1 MAKDV
6 DLSSKEW
13 LDIVFDGKN
22 QAFGAY
28 EMRKGTTKR
37 HTKAVVIVLVIL
49 GLLAIGM
56 FAADIVSEYAK
67 ADDEGGDAGIEQT
80 LANYEEQKQE
90 EEPEEEQE
98 VIEIEEQKPEM
109 LQEEVANQI
118 QNTIIDVV
126 EDDKVV
132 NEVKSQDELREDD
145 RKQGVLDISD
155 GVDDYTKKTVKEEVI
170 IVEEKKPV
178 EDIVYTTANVQ
189 QQPQFPGGEQAMY
202 KWLSEHIQYP
212 PQAAEEGV
220 DGRVTVQFVVTKTGA
235 IENVQV
241 VRSRH
246 PALDKEAIRVVK
258 SMPAWNTGRNN
269 GQPVK
274 VTFVLP
280 VSFKLQK

>member
-37 HTKAVVIVLVIL
+37 HTKAVVIVLIII
-49 GLLAIGM
+49 GLLALGM
-56 FAADIVSEYAK
+56 GVAGVVTKYASGEDDGADASVEQQLAVYEAEE
-67 ADDEGGDAGIEQT
+67 DEA
-80 LANYEEQKQE
+80 E
-90 EEPEEEQE
+90 EEEETFEMPEP
-98 VIEIEEQKPEM
+98 EIEEMIKED
-109 LQEEVANQI
+109 VANQI

-132 NEVKSQDELREDD
+132 NEVKTQDELREDD
-145 RKQGVLDISD
+145 RQVGVQDISD
-155 GVDDYTKKTVKEEVI
+155 GVDDLTKKVVKEEVI

-189 QQPQFPGGEQAMY
+189 QQPQFPGGEAAMY

-241 VRSRH
+241 VRPRH

-258 SMPAWNTGRNN
+258 SMPAWNPGRNN

>member
-1 MAKDV
+1 
-6 DLSSKEW
+6 
-13 LDIVFDGKN
+13 
-22 QAFGAY
+22 
-28 EMRKGTTKR
+28 MRKDTTKR
-37 HTKAVVIVLVIL
+37 HTKAVVIVLIII
-49 GLLAIGM
+49 GLLALGM
-56 FAADIVSEYAK
+56 GVAGVVSKYASGE
-67 ADDEGGDAGIEQT
+67 DEGADASVEQQ
-80 LANYEEQKQE
+80 LAVYEAEEDEAE
-90 EEPEEEQE
+90 EEEETFEMPEP
-98 VIEIEEQKPEM
+98 EIEEMIKED
-109 LQEEVANQI
+109 VANQI

-132 NEVKSQDELREDD
+132 NEVKTQDELREDD
-145 RKQGVLDISD
+145 RQVGVQDISD
-155 GVDDYTKKTVKEEVI
+155 GVDDLTKKVVKEEVI

-189 QQPQFPGGEQAMY
+189 QQPQFPGGEAAMY

-241 VRSRH
+241 VRPRH

-258 SMPAWNTGRNN
+258 SMPAWNPGRNN

>member
-37 HTKAVVIVLVIL
+37 HTKAVVIVLVII
-49 GLLAIGM
+49 GLLALGM
-56 FAADIVSEYAK
+56 GVAGVVSKYAS
-67 ADDEGGDAGIEQT
+67 G
-80 LANYEEQKQE
+80 E
-90 EEPEEEQE
+90 EEGADASVEQQLAVYDAEEDEAEEEE
-98 VIEIEEQKPEM
+98 ETFEMPEPEIEEMIKED
-109 LQEEVANQI
+109 VANQI

-132 NEVKSQDELREDD
+132 NEVKTQDELREDD
-145 RKQGVLDISD
+145 RQVGVQDISD
-155 GVDDYTKKTVKEEVI
+155 GVDDLTKKVVKEEVI

-189 QQPQFPGGEQAMY
+189 QQPQFPGGEAAMY

-241 VRSRH
+241 VRPRH

-258 SMPAWNTGRNN
+258 SMPAWNPGRNN

>member
-37 HTKAVVIVLVIL
+37 HTKAVVIVLIII
-49 GLLAIGM
+49 GLLALGM
-56 FAADIVSEYAK
+56 GVAGVVSKYAS
-67 ADDEGGDAGIEQT
+67 G
-80 LANYEEQKQE
+80 E
-90 EEPEEEQE
+90 EEGADASVEQQLAVYEAEEDEAEEEE
-98 VIEIEEQKPEM
+98 ETFEMPEPEIEEMIKED
-109 LQEEVANQI
+109 VANQI

-132 NEVKSQDELREDD
+132 NEVKTQDELREDD
-145 RKQGVLDISD
+145 RQVGVQDISD
-155 GVDDYTKKTVKEEVI
+155 GVDDLTKKVVKEEVI

-189 QQPQFPGGEQAMY
+189 QQPQFPGGEAAMY

-241 VRSRH
+241 VRPRH

-258 SMPAWNTGRNN
+258 SMPAWNPGRNN

>member
-37 HTKAVVIVLVIL
+37 HTKAVVIVLIII
-49 GLLAIGM
+49 GLLALGM
-56 FAADIVSEYAK
+56 GVAGVVSKYAS
-67 ADDEGGDAGIEQT
+67 G
-80 LANYEEQKQE
+80 E
-90 EEPEEEQE
+90 EEGADASVEQQLAVYDAEEDEAEEEE
-98 VIEIEEQKPEM
+98 ETFEMPEPEIEEMIKED
-109 LQEEVANQI
+109 VANQI

-132 NEVKSQDELREDD
+132 NEVKTQDELREDD
-145 RKQGVLDISD
+145 RQVGVQDISD
-155 GVDDYTKKTVKEEVI
+155 GVDDLTKKVVKEEVI

-189 QQPQFPGGEQAMY
+189 QQPQFPGGEAAMY

-241 VRSRH
+241 VRPRH

-258 SMPAWNTGRNN
+258 SMPAWNPGRNN

>member
-49 GLLAIGM
+49 GLLALGM
-56 FAADIVSEYAK
+56 GVAGVVSKYAS
-67 ADDEGGDAGIEQT
+67 G
-80 LANYEEQKQE
+80 E
-90 EEPEEEQE
+90 EEGADASVEQQLAVYDAEEDEAEEEE
-98 VIEIEEQKPEM
+98 ETFEMPEPEIEEMIKED
-109 LQEEVANQI
+109 VANQI

-132 NEVKSQDELREDD
+132 NEVKTQDELREDD
-145 RKQGVLDISD
+145 RQVGVQDISD
-155 GVDDYTKKTVKEEVI
+155 GVDDLTKKVVKEEVI

-189 QQPQFPGGEQAMY
+189 QQPQFPGGEAAMY

-241 VRSRH
+241 VRPRH

-258 SMPAWNTGRNN
+258 SMPAWNPGRNN

>member
-28 EMRKGTTKR
+28 EMRKDTTKR
-37 HTKAVVIVLVIL
+37 HTKAVVIVLIII
-49 GLLAIGM
+49 GLLALGM
-56 FAADIVSEYAK
+56 GVAGVVSKYAS
-67 ADDEGGDAGIEQT
+67 G
-80 LANYEEQKQE
+80 E
-90 EEPEEEQE
+90 EEGADASVEQQLAVYEAEEDEAEEEE
-98 VIEIEEQKPEM
+98 ETFEMPEPEIEEMIKED
-109 LQEEVANQI
+109 VANQI

-132 NEVKSQDELREDD
+132 NEVKTQDELREDD
-145 RKQGVLDISD
+145 RQVGVQDISD
-155 GVDDYTKKTVKEEVI
+155 GVDDLTKKVVKEEVI

-189 QQPQFPGGEQAMY
+189 QQPQFPGGEAAMY

-241 VRSRH
+241 VRPRH

-258 SMPAWNTGRNN
+258 SMPAWNPGRNN

>member
-28 EMRKGTTKR
+28 EMRKDTTKR
-37 HTKAVVIVLVIL
+37 HTKAVVIVLIII
-49 GLLAIGM
+49 GLLALGM
-56 FAADIVSEYAK
+56 GVAGVVSKYASGE
-67 ADDEGGDAGIEQT
+67 DEGADASVEQQ
-80 LANYEEQKQE
+80 LAVYEAEEDEAE
-90 EEPEEEQE
+90 EEEETFEMPEP
-98 VIEIEEQKPEM
+98 EIEEMIKED
-109 LQEEVANQI
+109 VANQI

-132 NEVKSQDELREDD
+132 NEVKTQDELREDD
-145 RKQGVLDISD
+145 RQVGVQDISD
-155 GVDDYTKKTVKEEVI
+155 GVDDLTKKVVKEEVI

-189 QQPQFPGGEQAMY
+189 QQPQFPGGEAAMY

-241 VRSRH
+241 VRPRH

-258 SMPAWNTGRNN
+258 SMPAWNPGRNN

>member
-28 EMRKGTTKR
+28 EMRKDTTKR
-37 HTKAVVIVLVIL
+37 HTKAVVIVLIII
-49 GLLAIGM
+49 GLLALGM
-56 FAADIVSEYAK
+56 GVAGVVSKYAS
-67 ADDEGGDAGIEQT
+67 G
-80 LANYEEQKQE
+80 E
-90 EEPEEEQE
+90 EEGADASVEQQLAVYDAEEDEAEEEE
-98 VIEIEEQKPEM
+98 ETFEMPEPEIEEMIKED
-109 LQEEVANQI
+109 VANQI

-132 NEVKSQDELREDD
+132 NEVKTQDELREDD
-145 RKQGVLDISD
+145 RQVGVQDISD
-155 GVDDYTKKTVKEEVI
+155 GVDDLTKKVVKEEVI

-189 QQPQFPGGEQAMY
+189 QQPQFPGGEAAMY

-241 VRSRH
+241 VRPRH

-258 SMPAWNTGRNN
+258 SMPAWNPGRNN

>member
-37 HTKAVVIVLVIL
+37 HTKAVVIVLIII
-49 GLLAIGM
+49 GLLALGM
-56 FAADIVSEYAK
+56 GVAGVVSKYASGE
-67 ADDEGGDAGIEQT
+67 DEGADASVEQQ
-80 LANYEEQKQE
+80 LAVYEAEEDEAE
-90 EEPEEEQE
+90 EEEETFEMPEP
-98 VIEIEEQKPEM
+98 EIEEMIKED
-109 LQEEVANQI
+109 VANQI

-132 NEVKSQDELREDD
+132 NEVKTQDELREDD
-145 RKQGVLDISD
+145 RQVGVQDISD
-155 GVDDYTKKTVKEEVI
+155 GVDDLTKKVVKEEVI

-189 QQPQFPGGEQAMY
+189 QQPQFPGGEAAMY

-241 VRSRH
+241 VRPRH

-258 SMPAWNTGRNN
+258 SMPAWNPGRNN